1 MALPVWE
8 VLGKEEVVENQ
19 PERESLCKGIRAV
32 NQSVSNLKAG
42 KSYQRRHPIS

>member
-1 MALPVWE
+1 MALPLME
-8 VLGKEEVVENQ
+8 VSGKEEVVGNQ

-42 KSYQRRHPIS
+42 KCFTKSDIKF